1 MTGKQWSVRIFI
13 RISPFYVVGMF
24 SFVVN
29 HEILSSCGSLCN
41 SIVKSVLT
49 LPSPSPP
56 LPSPA
61 PPMAVTKP
69 TTSGG
74 SMWLLGGGNQSF
86 AKRTRYIVLSRGSDV
101 VVLKRRCGWQEQRSE
116 AMFSFRIFRVSVIL
130 NSLTK
135 LPTTRAHTT
144 CRLRHHK

>member
-49 LPSPSPP
+49 LPSPP
-56 LPSPA
+56 PSPA
-61 PPMAVTKP
+61 PPIAVTKP

-74 SMWLLGGGNQSF
+74 LHVVTLWGGNQSF
-86 AKRTRYIVLSRGSDV
+86 AKRNSNIVMVCGASV
-101 VVLKRRCGWQEQRSE
+101 V
-116 AMFSFRIFRVSVIL
+116 M
-130 NSLTK
+130 
-135 LPTTRAHTT
+135 
-144 CRLRHHK
+144 